1 MPEQQST
8 GQPDM
13 LRAIFELQCALNDH
27 VFSSN
32 GLKNDDGHALRME
45 HVAAAAER
53 GQGMVN
59 DLPNRP

>member
-32 GLKNDDGHALRME
+32 GLKNDNGHALRME
-45 HVAAAAER
+45 HVAAA
-53 GQGMVN
+53 
-59 DLPNRP
+59 